1 MEEENGRRY
10 VMVEGRQIRERTVEK
25 IGKMEEVKEQEKEM
39 E

>member
-10 VMVEGRQIRERTVEK
+10 VMVEGRQIREVEK
-25 IGKMEEVKEQEKEM
+25 IGKVEEKIQEKVM

>member
-10 VMVEGRQIRERTVEK
+10 VMVEGRQIRERKVEK
-25 IGKMEEVKEQEKEM
+25 IGKMEEKGQEKVM